1 MQLMREEMGERE
13 KQLVDGDSKF
23 YISLYRNNF
32 LSSLWKKKKILG
44 CMCTI
49 CQLQCMIL
57 LLVRTMSA
65 CVPVGTVRNYGDA
78 NLLNRY
84 GRQNVACGGCCIG
97 GYVLR

>member
-1 MQLMREEMGERE
+1 MREETGEQE

-23 YISLYRNNF
+23 YVSLEHNNF
-32 LSSLWKKKKILG
+32 LSSLRKKKKILA
-44 CMCTI
+44 CVCTV

-57 LLVRTMSA
+57 LLVRMMSA
-65 CVPVGTVRNYGDA
+65 CVPVGTVRNYGDT

-84 GRQNVACGGCCIG
+84 GRHNVACGGCCIG